1 MKAAFW
7 RGRYL
12 ESWRFVGPQLA
23 ASKMASG
30 TKDREEKENSL
41 KRCSRPKG
49 KQQLHGRGQEITIGL
64 RDIQVKQFRNFFQ
77 SLK

>member
-49 KQQLHGRGQEITIGL
+49 KQQLHGRGAGNNYRSEGHSSEAI
-64 RDIQVKQFRNFFQ
+64 
-77 SLK
+77 